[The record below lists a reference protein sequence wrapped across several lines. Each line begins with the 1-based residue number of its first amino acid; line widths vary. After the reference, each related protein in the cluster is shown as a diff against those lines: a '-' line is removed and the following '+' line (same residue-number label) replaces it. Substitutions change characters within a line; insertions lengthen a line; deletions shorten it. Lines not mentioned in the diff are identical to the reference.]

1 MDITVTPDTYIP
13 MVDDKGN
20 YIDKIPIIRHG
31 IFCPCGSRKDKAYET
46 TSKFGV
52 HIKSKKHKK
61 WIEMMNDNK
70 ANYYVEML
78 KHKEVVENQ
87 QKIITQLQNDIQR
100 KLLTIDFLTEQLT
113 RNTIT
118 NNISVDLLNI
128 ND

>member
-1 MDITVTPDTYIP
+1 MDIALNPDTYTP

-20 YIDKIPIIRHG
+20 YIDKIPIIRCG